1 MRMKKT
7 PGIPLFADDGGT
19 GEPAILFIHG
29 LGGNT
34 SQWKAQLEH
43 LRRKRRALAVDL
55 RGHGRTPLPGD
66 GVFTIEAMA
75 DDLKALADRLHL
87 RCFVLAGHSAG
98 ASVAIALAGR
108 DPEGLAG
115 LLLVDPAGD
124 DRQVPRSEV
133 ESFMA
138 ALEADYRSAIEDYW
152 LELLNRSDRAV
163 REKVIADL
171 RATSREAVIGIFRGI
186 LTYDPV
192 TPLRRYPGLVLSVI
206 TPLNNAPFSLHR
218 LIPDLPRTMIT
229 GTGHWPQMDRPE
241 EINGIIDAFLDR
253 VMRTPR

>member
-87 RCFVLAGHSAG
+87 RCFVLAG
-98 ASVAIALAGR
+98 
-108 DPEGLAG
+108 

-163 REKVIADL
+163 REKVVADL

-192 TPLRRYPGLVLSVI
+192 TPLRRYPGPVLSVI